1 VKLLLG
7 SILWFLPT
15 LVSTGIANAG
25 PIVWN
30 LSTLN
35 FDIFG
40 GVPAGHQGTVTGSFI
55 FDADTTTYTTWSIL
69 LSGFAGTGADG
80 LLLTPAT
87 STTGSFAPGLVFSL
101 LSNQKDP
108 NGGFL
113 AVVNLSFFPAL
124 TDAGGTTSVGGN
136 LALDTPDF
144 STFVTPGGTVS
155 SAPEP
160 SAGVLVLAG
169 AGFAFCLWRQVPG
182 RNPIRV
188 GLARYLLAR
197 RGISDS

>member
-1 VKLLLG
+1 MKLLLG

-15 LVSTGIANAG
+15 LVSTGIAKAG

-40 GVPAGHQGTVTGSFI
+40 GVPAGHQGTVTGSFT
-55 FDADTTTYTTWSIL
+55 FNADTATYTAWSIL

-87 STTGSFAPGLVFSL
+87 STVGTFAPGLVFSL
-101 LSNQKDP
+101 VSNQNNP
-108 NGGFL
+108 NGGYL

-124 TDAGGTTSVGGN
+124 TDAGGTTPVGGN

-155 SAPEP
+155 SVPEP
-160 SAGVLVLAG
+160 SAGALVLAG
-169 AGFAFCLWRQVPG
+169 AGFAFCVLQQVLR

-197 RGISDS
+197 SGISDS